1 MGAAGAQAPPVAAAV
16 IDPGRLRSGQPRRTS
31 DLAEMYARPCP
42 VRGGLA
48 SRRCPDPVPARR
60 QSARTPGGGRVS
72 EELAAACGAAVP
84 RGVLDAAQCQGLDA
98 PGLPAIEGWRV
109 RAGCSARDS
118 DARGDAACLAHAVGD
133 ADYSVTGQAIGGGRF
148 RCHAHAGPRARS
160 LDVVER
166 SNGDPPALGRERLGS
181 LPQYLWSTVQL

>member
-1 MGAAGAQAPPVAAAV
+1 MGAAAAQTPPVAAAI
-16 IDPGRLRSGQPRRTS
+16 IDPGRLRSGQSHGAS

-42 VRGGLA
+42 ARGGLA

-60 QSARTPGGGRVS
+60 QSARTPGGGRVP
-72 EELAAACGAAVP
+72 EELAAARGAAVP

-98 PGLPAIEGWRV
+98 PGVPAIERRWV

-118 DARGDAACLAHAVGD
+118 DARGDAACPADAVGD
-133 ADYSVTGQAIGGGRF
+133 ADHSVTGQAIGGGRF

-166 SNGDPPALGRERLGS
+166 SRGDPPALGREYLGS
-181 LPQYLWSTVQL
+181 LPQYLLSTVQL